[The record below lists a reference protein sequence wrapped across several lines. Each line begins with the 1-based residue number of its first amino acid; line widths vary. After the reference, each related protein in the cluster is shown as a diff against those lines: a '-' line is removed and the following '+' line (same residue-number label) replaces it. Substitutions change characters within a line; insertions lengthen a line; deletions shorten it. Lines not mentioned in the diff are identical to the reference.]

1 MRLEVAMQNGRIRGY
16 ALWTAV
22 LILALIN
29 VGCEQKSINEI
40 RANPGKYA
48 DKDVSI
54 VGSVGRS
61 FSILGRGAYEVDD
74 GTGKLW
80 IVSDKG
86 VPREG
91 ARVLVK
97 GTIRDGYSLGG
108 LVKLPE
114 GVASGMVMIEKEHKS
129 K

>member
-1 MRLEVAMQNGRIRGY
+1 MRSGRVLQY
-16 ALWTAV
+16 ALVAV
-22 LILALIN
+22 VVVFALISA
-29 VGCEQKSINEI
+29 GCEQKSINEI
-40 RANPGKYA
+40 RANPSKYA
-48 DKDVSI
+48 DKEVSV
-54 VGSVGRS
+54 VGNVGRS
-61 FSILGRGAYEVDD
+61 FSLLGRGAYEIDD

-80 IVSDKG
+80 IISDKG

-114 GVASGMVMIEKEHKS
+114 SVSSGMVMIESEHKS